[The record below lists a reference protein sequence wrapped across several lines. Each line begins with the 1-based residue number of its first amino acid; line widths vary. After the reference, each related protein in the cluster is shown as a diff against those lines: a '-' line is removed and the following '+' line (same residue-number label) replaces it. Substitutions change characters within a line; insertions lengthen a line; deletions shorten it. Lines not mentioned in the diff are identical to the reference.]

1 MASSENRQA
10 TQLLQAQR
18 AQSRDEQTFGWLRNR
33 FSSQAGTEFS
43 HREINKVL
51 TEVVESDGSLGVVKA
66 LLSLGADV
74 NFVRRRNSITWN
86 KIAQRHHQNERSDI
100 LLRATIKCRP
110 ETVHALA
117 AHADQQ
123 NLDSVLHQAIVR
135 GNLAIIRT
143 LLDHGASPVH
153 LHDDFQGAVFRDNV
167 GLIEVLLSGHH
178 LPCLACRSTGLRLA
192 VANGSV
198 DVIRLLLNHWAD
210 VNYAEGIALIRAVED
225 SRPDLMAAL
234 ISGPVKPS
242 PRTLDTA
249 VSRAQ
254 NATNDLNTFGYEM
267 VGMCLAAGAAG
278 PATTHLITDGLI
290 ELIRRRDIQLLETI
304 LRHRQV
310 PEDYE
315 GFVLVEAIRTGQVD
329 VLAKLLELGPSSQSL
344 TIAISQAM
352 KVKDSDERYGIFD
365 RLIDAGAQG
374 LCVAEALISIV
385 HCLVSDSKR
394 GDGAARD
401 RDLSL
406 FNLILHDGKADVN
419 HRKGEALQVAVRSS
433 CIDIAE
439 QIVDREPSPES
450 LGAALGWA
458 MGAED
463 KLQKKRLVEILIRH
477 PIDEVASGKALVEVF
492 KNDSGNTELIQL
504 LLTRASVNYNNG
516 EVYIYAVRNFRPETF
531 HLVLGQGIG
540 YKALFT
546 LLMEALRAPRAQRRT
561 LLGEVISRFQLDHL
575 NMALKHV
582 VLEPKPD
589 LVLAKTLLDSGA
601 EPTHDNGVCIKNAA
615 CNLERD
621 VLHLLSG
628 YAGKN
633 PELFTQAFAAIISRG
648 KHWIAFE
655 HVDIVRIILKHG
667 ASPQIASRA
676 MIDVVDQ
683 LACNKDQATLSR
695 ALLDSLS
702 TAGADVNYENGKAVG
717 MAASRGDPLLLDY
730 LLKQKADST
739 SATLALS
746 AAIMAHHPESLL
758 LEILNVMAQ
767 PGLPTD
773 FNHSLPGMP
782 HPPIILI
789 LKSYGDS
796 VAIVHRLVRAGC
808 RLDSTVLAVC
818 DTDKGVQAEVE
829 PVTVLMWALLQKD
842 EMISKAVI
850 EALICHGCK
859 FIPPPPFDHYFWFLL
874 TKAADLT
881 YTTPVSKTTPFLV
894 AVKSG
899 RVDVVE
905 MLLSY
910 GAKVSVKD
918 NLGRSPLFFASR
930 VGGIDMMAAL
940 LLHNPPVNDGSL
952 HEAARNFH
960 PEAMKMLLDAGHDA
974 NYRSTKHGGRTAL
987 GEVAF
992 KAVMPHD
999 IALADESLDILASV
1013 DASPLL
1019 KVRGKTVIFLAL
1031 DNQNNE
1037 PVTRVLLDRLL
1048 YKTLNSHENTYQ
1060 EGIYHYSPT
1069 MYIMKDILLGPRSPA
1084 LVQMLQDHG
1093 VENRFY
1099 ATIEEA
1105 QPPDAVGLPE
1115 EIRDYER
1122 ERRAWEQRNR
1132 RFEENH
1138 GNDLRRVTEKAQVHA
1153 QIEDQKHNRSLRY
1166 RDEHSQQGRKERSLN
1181 HQQTTFLKAERHHN
1195 DSQIKTSEANVHS
1208 GIRWQKH
1215 NDSMAM
1221 ADQKRST
1228 SLAHRQRVHFQHIEE
1243 RRQKNNVAL
1252 ENKELRHAKS
1262 LAQMQDIHRQE
1273 WDEKEN
1279 FNYQELKFQSQ
1290 RRMQDVEYN
1299 QRQQDINFQAY
1310 TARNQLD
1317 AEGARG
1323 KHDMNMTELRTQRG
1337 NIIGQVNLEELR
1349 KWQQQQTNMLP
1360 AQQHGNRM
1368 ARRLL
1373 A

>member
-1 MASSENRQA
+1 MAGSENKQA

-18 AQSRDEQTFGWLRNR
+18 AQIRDEQTFGWLRNR

-74 NFVRRRNSITWN
+74 NFVRRRNSTTWT
-86 KIAQRHHQNERSDI
+86 KIAQRHQNNERSDI

-110 ETVHALA
+110 ETVHVLA

-123 NLDSVLHQAIVR
+123 NLDSVLHHAIAR

-143 LLDHGASPVH
+143 LLDHGASPVY

-167 GLIEVLLSGHH
+167 DLIEVLLSGHH

-210 VNYAEGIALIRAVED
+210 VNYGDGIALIRAVED
-225 SRPDLMAAL
+225 SRPDLVAAL
-234 ISGPVKPS
+234 ISGPVKAS

-249 VSRAQ
+249 V
-254 NATNDLNTFGYEM
+254 NKATNNLDTFGYEM

-290 ELIRRRDIQLLETI
+290 ETIRRRDVQLLETI
-304 LRHRQV
+304 IRHRRI
-310 PEDYE
+310 PEEYE
-315 GFVLVEAIRTGQVD
+315 GFALVETIRTGQVD
-329 VLAKLLELGPSSQSL
+329 VLAMLLGLDPSSQSL
-344 TIAISQAM
+344 TIAVSQAV
-352 KVKDSDERYGIFD
+352 KVNDNDERYGIIE

-374 LCVAEALISIV
+374 PCVAEALISIV

-394 GDGAARD
+394 GDSAARD
-401 RDLSL
+401 RDLCL
-406 FNLILHDGKADVN
+406 FNLILYDGKADVN

-433 CIDIAE
+433 CEDIAE
-439 QIVDREPSPES
+439 QIVDREPSPEA

-458 MGAED
+458 MGTED
-463 KLQKKRLVEILIRH
+463 KDQKRRLVELLVRH

-492 KNDSGNTELIQL
+492 KNDFGNTELIQL

-516 EVYIYAVRNFRPETF
+516 EVFIYAIRSFRPETF
-531 HLVLGQGIG
+531 HLVLGQGIS

-546 LLMEALRAPRAQRRT
+546 LLMEALRAPRTDRRA
-561 LLGEVISRFQLDHL
+561 LLGEVMSRLQLDHL

-589 LVLAKTLLDSGA
+589 LALAKTLLDSGA

-621 VLHLLSG
+621 LLHLLAG
-628 YAGKN
+628 YAGKV
-633 PELFTQAFAAIISRG
+633 PELFTQAFAAILSRG
-648 KHWIAFE
+648 KQWIAFE
-655 HVDIVRIILKHG
+655 HVDTIRIILKHG

-676 MIDVVDQ
+676 MMDVVDQ
-683 LACNKDQATLSR
+683 LACNNDQATLSR
-695 ALLDSLS
+695 AFLDSLFA
-702 TAGADVNYENGKAVG
+702 AGADVNCENGKAVG
-717 MAASRGDPLLLDY
+717 TAASRGDPLLLDY
-730 LLKQKADST
+730 LLKQKADAT

-746 AAIMAHHPESLL
+746 AAIMAHHSESVLL
-758 LEILNVMAQ
+758 QILNVMAQ

-808 RLDSTVLAVC
+808 RLESTVWAVC
-818 DTDKGVQAEVE
+818 DTEKDAQAEVE

-842 EMISKAVI
+842 EMISKDVI

-859 FIPPPPFDHYFWFLL
+859 YLASCDNKDIL
-874 TKAADLT
+874 TELADLS

-918 NLGRSPLFFASR
+918 NLGRSSLFFASR
-930 VGGIDMMAAL
+930 AGDIDMMKTL
-940 LLHNPPVNDGSL
+940 LQHNPSVNDGSL

-960 PEAMKMLLDAGHDA
+960 PEAMKLLLDAGHDA

-987 GEVAF
+987 GEVAL
-992 KAVMPHD
+992 KATTPHD

-1037 PVTRVLLDRLL
+1037 AITRVLLDRLL
-1048 YKTLNSHENTYQ
+1048 YKTLNSHENTFQ

-1069 MYIMKDILLGPRSPA
+1069 MYIMKGILLGPRSPA

-1093 VENRFY
+1093 VEDRFY
-1099 ATIEEA
+1099 ATIEET
-1105 QPPDAVGLPE
+1105 QPADAVGLPE

-1132 RFEENH
+1132 RVEESH
-1138 GNDLRRVTEKAQVHA
+1138 GNELRRVTEKATVHA
-1153 QIEDQKHNRSLRY
+1153 QIEEQKHSRSVRY
-1166 RDEHSQQGRKERSLN
+1166 KEEHSQQGRKERSLN
-1181 HQQTTFLKAERHHN
+1181 HQQATFLKADRHQN
-1195 DSQIKTSEANVHS
+1195 DSQIKISEANVQS
-1208 GIRWQKH
+1208 GVRWQKH
-1215 NDSMAM
+1215 NDNLAM
-1221 ADQKRST
+1221 ADQKRSA
-1228 SLAHRQRVHFQHIEE
+1228 SLAHRQRAHVQHIEE
-1243 RRQKNNVAL
+1243 RRQKNTVAL
-1252 ENKELRHAKS
+1252 EHKELRHAKS
-1262 LAQMQDIHRQE
+1262 LAQMQDLHRQRWE
-1273 WDEKEN
+1273 EKEN
-1279 FNYQELKFQSQ
+1279 FNYQQLQFQSQ
-1290 RRMQDVEYN
+1290 RKLQEAEFR
-1299 QRQQDINFQAY
+1299 QRQREANLNAY
-1310 TARNQLD
+1310 AVRNQID
-1317 AEGARG
+1317 GEGARG
-1323 KHDMNMTELRTQRG
+1323 RHELKMTELRTQRG

-1349 KWQQQQTNMLP
+1349 RWKQEGGMAGQVQGQ
-1360 AQQHGNRM
+1360 AQ
-1368 ARRLL
+1368 RLL

>member
-1 MASSENRQA
+1 MAGSETRQA

-18 AQSRDEQTFGWLRNR
+18 AQDRDEQTFGWLRNR

-43 HREINKVL
+43 HREINKLL
-51 TEVVESDGSLGVVKA
+51 TEVVESDGSVGVVKA
-66 LLSLGADV
+66 LLSLGADI
-74 NFVRRRNSITWN
+74 NFVRRRNSTTWN

-123 NLDSVLHQAIVR
+123 NLDSVLHHAIAR

-143 LLDHGASPVH
+143 LLDHGASPVY

-167 GLIEVLLSGHH
+167 DLIEVLLSGHH

-210 VNYAEGIALIRAVED
+210 VNYGEGIALIRAVED
-225 SRPDLMAAL
+225 SRPDLVAAL

-242 PRTLDTA
+242 PRTLDTT

-254 NATNDLNTFGYEM
+254 GSTNTVNAFGYEI

-278 PATTHLITDGLI
+278 PATTHLITDGMI
-290 ELIRRRDIQLLETI
+290 ETIRRRDIQLLETI
-304 LRHRQV
+304 VQHRRV

-315 GFVLVEAIRTGQVD
+315 GFCLVEAIRTGQVD
-329 VLAKLLELGPSSQSL
+329 VLAKLLELRPSSQSL
-344 TIAISQAM
+344 TVAVSQAM
-352 KVKDSDERYGIFD
+352 KVNDSDERYGIVD
-365 RLIDAGAQG
+365 RLIEGGAQG
-374 LCVAEALISIV
+374 LCVAEALINITHS
-385 HCLVSDSKR
+385 LVSDSKR
-394 GDGAARD
+394 GDSAARD
-401 RDLSL
+401 RDFCM

-419 HRKGEALQVAVRSS
+419 YRKGEALQVAVRSS
-433 CIDIAE
+433 CTDIAE
-439 QIVDREPSPES
+439 QIVAQEPSAES

-458 MGAED
+458 MGVDDVA
-463 KLQKKRLVEILIRH
+463 QKQHLVEILARH
-477 PIDEVASGKALVEVF
+477 PIDEVSSGKALVEVF
-492 KNDSGNTELIQL
+492 KNDSDNTELIQL

-516 EVYIYAVRNFRPETF
+516 EVFIYATRNFRSETF
-531 HLVLGQGIG
+531 HLVLSQGIS

-546 LLMEALRAPRAQRRT
+546 LLMEALRAPRTERKAI
-561 LLGEVISRFQLDHL
+561 LEEVISRFQLDHL

-621 VLHLLSG
+621 LLHLLSG

-633 PELFTQAFAAIISRG
+633 VELFTQAFAAILSRG
-648 KHWIAFE
+648 KQWIAFE
-655 HVDIVRIILKHG
+655 HVDTIRILLKHG
-667 ASPQIASRA
+667 ASPQTASRA
-676 MIDVVDQ
+676 MMDIVDH
-683 LACNKDQATLSR
+683 LACNDDQAALSR
-695 ALLDSLS
+695 ALLDSLFA
-702 TAGADVNYENGKAVG
+702 AGADVNYENGKAVG
-717 MAASRGDPLLLDY
+717 MAASRGDPSLLDY
-730 LLKQKADST
+730 LLKQKADTT

-818 DTDKGVQAEVE
+818 DTDKGSQAEVE

-842 EMISKAVI
+842 EMISTAVI
-850 EALICHGCK
+850 EALICHGS
-859 FIPPPPFDHYFWFLL
+859 
-874 TKAADLT
+874 DLT
-881 YTTPVSKTTPFLV
+881 YTTPVSQTTPFLI
-894 AVKSG
+894 AVRSG

-910 GAKVSVKD
+910 GAKVNVKD
-918 NLGRSPLFFASR
+918 NIGRSPLFFASR
-930 VGGIDMMAAL
+930 AGDVAMMATL
-940 LLHNPPVNDGSL
+940 LKHSPSVNDGSL

-960 PEAMKMLLDAGHDA
+960 PEAIKMLLDAGHDA

-987 GEVAF
+987 GEVALR
-992 KAVMPHD
+992 AVVPHD
-999 IALADESLDILASV
+999 IAVADESLDILASV

-1037 PVTRVLLDRLL
+1037 AIARVLLDRLL

-1060 EGIYHYSPT
+1060 EGNYHYSPT
-1069 MYIMKDILLGPRSPA
+1069 MYITKGILLGPRSPA
-1084 LVQMLQDHG
+1084 LIQMLQNHG
-1093 VENRFY
+1093 VEDRYY
-1099 ATIEEA
+1099 ASIEET

-1132 RFEENH
+1132 RMEESH
-1138 GNDLRRVTEKAQVHA
+1138 GNEIRRVTERAQVHERL
-1153 QIEDQKHNRSLRY
+1153 EDQKHNRSVRY
-1166 RDEHSQQGRKERSLN
+1166 RDAHSQQRRKERSLDH
-1181 HQQTTFLKAERHHN
+1181 HQATFLQAEKHHT
-1195 DSQIKTSEANVHS
+1195 DSQIRISESNVQS

-1215 NDSMAM
+1215 NDSLAM
-1221 ADQKRST
+1221 ANQQRSA
-1228 SLAHRQRVHFQHIEE
+1228 SLAHRQQVHVQHIEE
-1243 RRQKNNVAL
+1243 RKQKNNMTL
-1252 ENKELRHAKS
+1252 EYRDLRHAKS
-1262 LAQMQDIHRQE
+1262 LTHMQDIHSQRWGE
-1273 WDEKEN
+1273 TEK
-1279 FNYQELKFQSQ
+1279 FNYQQLQFESQ
-1290 RRMQDVEYN
+1290 RKTQN
-1299 QRQQDINFQAY
+1299 AGHSQRQRDLNLEAY
-1310 TARNQLD
+1310 AARNQLD
-1317 AEGARG
+1317 AESARTR
-1323 KHDMNMTELRTQRG
+1323 HDMNMTELKTQRN

-1349 KWQQQQTNMLP
+1349 RWQQQTNMLP
-1360 AQQHGNRM
+1360 AQQQGQGM

>member
-1 MASSENRQA
+1 MAGSENKQA

-74 NFVRRRNSITWN
+74 NFVRRRNSTTWT
-86 KIAQRHHQNERSDI
+86 KIAQRHQNNERSDI

-110 ETVHALA
+110 ETVHVLA

-123 NLDSVLHQAIVR
+123 NLDSVLHHAIAR

-143 LLDHGASPVH
+143 LLDHGASPVY

-167 GLIEVLLSGHH
+167 DLIEVLLSGHH

-210 VNYAEGIALIRAVED
+210 VNYGDGIALIRAVED
-225 SRPDLMAAL
+225 SRPDLVAAL

-249 VSRAQ
+249 INRAQ
-254 NATNDLNTFGYEM
+254 KTTNDLDTFGYEM

-278 PATTHLITDGLI
+278 PATTHLMTDGLI
-290 ELIRRRDIQLLETI
+290 ETIRRRDVQLLETI
-304 LRHRQV
+304 IRHRRI

-315 GFVLVEAIRTGQVD
+315 GFALVEAIRTGQVD
-329 VLAKLLELGPSSQSL
+329 VLALLLGLDPSSQSL
-344 TIAISQAM
+344 TVAVLQAM
-352 KVKDSDERYGIFD
+352 KVNDNDERYGIVD
-365 RLIDAGAQG
+365 RLIEAGAQG

-394 GDGAARD
+394 GDSAAKD
-401 RDLSL
+401 RDLCL

-433 CIDIAE
+433 CIDIVE

-458 MGAED
+458 MGTED
-463 KLQKKRLVEILIRH
+463 KREKQRLVGILVRH
-477 PIDEVASGKALVEVF
+477 PIDEVSSGKALVEVF
-492 KNDSGNTELIQL
+492 KNDSENTELIQL

-516 EVYIYAVRNFRPETF
+516 EVFIYAIRNFRPETF
-531 HLVLGQGIG
+531 HLVLGQGIS

-546 LLMEALRAPRAQRRT
+546 LLMEALRAPRAERRT
-561 LLGEVISRFQLDHL
+561 LLGEVMSRLQLDHL

-589 LVLAKTLLDSGA
+589 LALAKTLLDSGA

-621 VLHLLSG
+621 LLHLLAG
-628 YAGKN
+628 YAGKI
-633 PELFTQAFAAIISRG
+633 PELFTQAFAAILSRG
-648 KHWIAFE
+648 KQWIAFE
-655 HVDIVRIILKHG
+655 HVDTIRIILKHG

-676 MIDVVDQ
+676 MMDVVDQ
-683 LACNKDQATLSR
+683 LACNNDQATLSR
-695 ALLDSLS
+695 ALLDSLFA
-702 TAGADVNYENGKAVG
+702 AGADVNYENGKAVG
-717 MAASRGDPLLLDY
+717 MAASRGDHLLLDY
-730 LLKQKADST
+730 LLKQKADAT

-746 AAIMAHHPESLL
+746 AAIMAHHSESVLL
-758 LEILNVMAQ
+758 DILNVMAQ

-818 DTDKGVQAEVE
+818 DTDKGAQAEAE
-829 PVTVLMWALLQKD
+829 PVNVLMWALLQKD
-842 EMISKAVI
+842 ELIGKDVI
-850 EALICHGCK
+850 EALICHGS
-859 FIPPPPFDHYFWFLL
+859 
-874 TKAADLT
+874 DLA
-881 YTTPVSKTTPFLV
+881 YTTPISKTTPFSV

-930 VGGIDMMAAL
+930 AGDIDMMTTL
-940 LLHNPPVNDGSL
+940 LQHNPAVNDGSL

-987 GEVAF
+987 GEVAL
-992 KAVMPHD
+992 KATMPQD

-1037 PVTRVLLDRLL
+1037 AITRVLLDRLL
-1048 YKTLNSHENTYQ
+1048 YKTLNSHENTFQ

-1069 MYIMKDILLGPRSPA
+1069 MYIMKGILQGPRSPA

-1093 VENRFY
+1093 VEDRFY
-1099 ATIEEA
+1099 ATIEET

-1132 RFEENH
+1132 RVEESH
-1138 GNDLRRVTEKAQVHA
+1138 GSELRRVTEKAQVHA
-1153 QIEDQKHNRSLRY
+1153 QIEDQKHSRSVRY
-1166 RDEHSQQGRKERSLN
+1166 RDEHSQQGLKERSLN
-1181 HQQTTFLKAERHHN
+1181 HQQTTFFKAERHHN
-1195 DSQIKTSEANVHS
+1195 DSQIKISEANVHS

-1215 NDSMAM
+1215 NDSQAM
-1221 ADQKRST
+1221 ADQKRSA
-1228 SLAHRQRVHFQHIEE
+1228 SLAHRQRAHVQHIEE
-1243 RRQKNNVAL
+1243 KRQKNNVAL
-1252 ENKELRHAKS
+1252 EHRELRHAKS
-1262 LAQMQDIHRQE
+1262 LAQMQDVHRQRWE
-1273 WDEKEN
+1273 EKEN
-1279 FNYQELKFQSQ
+1279 FNYQQLQFQSQ
-1290 RRMQDVEYN
+1290 KKMQEVEYG
-1299 QRQQDINFQAY
+1299 QRQREAELKAY
-1310 TARNQLD
+1310 AMRRQVD
-1317 AEGARG
+1317 GESARG
-1323 KHDMNMTELRTQRG
+1323 RHEMNMTELRTQRG

-1349 KWQQQQTNMLP
+1349 RWQQQGGMMLP
-1360 AQQHGNRM
+1360 GQQGQGHGM
-1368 ARRLL
+1368 GGRLL

>member
-1 MASSENRQA
+1 MASSETRQA

-18 AQSRDEQTFGWLRNR
+18 ALDRDEQTFGWLKNR

-74 NFVRRRNSITWN
+74 NFVRRRNSTTWN

-110 ETVHALA
+110 ETVHVLA

-123 NLDSVLHQAIVR
+123 NLDSVLHHAIAR

-143 LLDHGASPVH
+143 LLDHGASPVY

-167 GLIEVLLSGHH
+167 DLIEVLLSGHH

-210 VNYAEGIALIRAVED
+210 VNYGDGIALIRAVED
-225 SRPDLMAAL
+225 SRPDLVAAL
-234 ISGPVKPS
+234 ISGAVKPS
-242 PRTLDTA
+242 PRTLDAA

-254 NATNDLNTFGYEM
+254 KVTNDLNTFGYEM
-267 VGMCLAAGAAG
+267 VGICLAAGATG
-278 PATTHLITDGLI
+278 PATTHLMTDGLI
-290 ELIRRRDIQLLETI
+290 ETIRRRDIHLLETI
-304 LRHRQV
+304 LHHRRV

-315 GFVLVEAIRTGQVD
+315 GFALVEAIRTGQVD
-329 VLAKLLELGPSSQSL
+329 VLARLLELGPSPQSL

-352 KVKDSDERYGIFD
+352 KVNHSDERYGIID

-374 LCVAEALISIV
+374 VCVAEALINVV
-385 HCLVSDSKR
+385 HCLVSESKR

-401 RDLSL
+401 RDLCL

-419 HRKGEALQVAVRSS
+419 YRKGEALQIAVRSA
-433 CIDIAE
+433 CTDIAE
-439 QIVDREPSPES
+439 QIVAREPSPES

-458 MGAED
+458 MGMED
-463 KLQKKRLVEILIRH
+463 KSQKQHLVELLVRH
-477 PIDEVASGKALVEVF
+477 PIDESASGKALVEVF

-516 EVYIYAVRNFRPETF
+516 EVYIYAIRNFRPETF
-531 HLVLGQGIG
+531 HLVLGQGIS

-546 LLMEALRAPRAQRRT
+546 LLMEALRAPRTERRT
-561 LLGEVISRFQLDHL
+561 LLDEVMSRFQLDHL

-589 LVLAKTLLDSGA
+589 LVLVKTLLDSGA

-621 VLHLLSG
+621 LLHLLSG

-633 PELFTQAFAAIISRG
+633 PELFTQAFAAILSRG
-648 KHWIAFE
+648 KQWIAFE
-655 HVDIVRIILKHG
+655 HVDTIRIILKHG

-676 MIDVVDQ
+676 MMDVVDQ
-683 LACNKDQATLSR
+683 LACSDDQATLSR
-695 ALLDSLS
+695 ALLDSLFA
-702 TAGADVNYENGKAVG
+702 AGADVNHENGKAVG

-730 LLKQKADST
+730 LLKQKADAT

-746 AAIMAHHPESLL
+746 AAIMAHHSESLL
-758 LEILNVMAQ
+758 LGILNVMAQ

-808 RLDSTVLAVC
+808 RLDSTVLSVC

-829 PVTVLMWALLQKD
+829 PVNVLMWALLQKD
-842 EMISKAVI
+842 EVIHTTVI
-850 EALICHGCK
+850 EALICHGS
-859 FIPPPPFDHYFWFLL
+859 
-874 TKAADLT
+874 DLT
-881 YTTPVSKTTPFLV
+881 YATPVSRTTPFLA

-899 RVDVVE
+899 RVEVVE
-905 MLLSY
+905 MLLTY
-910 GAKVSVKD
+910 GAKVNVKD

-930 VGGIDMMAAL
+930 AGDIDMIATL
-940 LLHNPPVNDGSL
+940 LKHNPSVNDGSL

-960 PEAMKMLLDAGHDA
+960 PDAMKMLLDAGHDA

-987 GEVAF
+987 GEVAL
-992 KAVMPHD
+992 KSVLPHD
-999 IALADESLDILASV
+999 ISLADESLDILASV

-1019 KVRGKTVIFLAL
+1019 QVRGKTVIFLAL

-1037 PVTRVLLDRLL
+1037 AITRVLLDRLL

-1069 MYIMKDILLGPRSPA
+1069 MYIMKGILLGPRSPG
-1084 LVQMLQDHG
+1084 LIQMLQEQG
-1093 VENRFY
+1093 VEDRFY
-1099 ATIEEA
+1099 ATIEET

-1115 EIRDYER
+1115 DIRDYER

-1132 RFEENH
+1132 RAEESH
-1138 GNDLRRVTEKAQVHA
+1138 GNDLRRVTEKAQVYA
-1153 QIEDQKHNRSLRY
+1153 QIEDQTHSRSVRY
-1166 RDEHSQQGRKERSLN
+1166 RDEHSQQRRKERSLD
-1181 HQQTTFLKAERHHN
+1181 HQQTTFLKADRHHN
-1195 DSQIKTSEANVHS
+1195 DSHIKISEANVQS

-1215 NDSMAM
+1215 NDNLAM
-1221 ADQKRST
+1221 TDQKRSA
-1228 SLAHRQRVHFQHIEE
+1228 SLAHRQQIHVQHIEE

-1252 ENKELRHAKS
+1252 EHKELRHAKS
-1262 LAQMQDIHRQE
+1262 LAHMQDIHRQR

-1279 FNYQELKFQSQ
+1279 FNYQQLQFQSQ
-1290 RRMQDVEYN
+1290 RKMQDVEYN
-1299 QRQQDINFQAY
+1299 KWQRDQDLQAY

-1317 AEGARG
+1317 TNSARAR
-1323 KHDMNMTELRTQRG
+1323 HDMNMTELRTQRG

-1349 KWQQQQTNMLP
+1349 RWQQQTNMLP
-1360 AQQHGNRM
+1360 AQQQGHGM